1 MSLSYAKRKRIKSLA
16 QRFLHSYD
24 SLVETK
30 DLSEMYNDDFMRFS
44 EQMLIDL
51 LGYKRQEIPEKI
63 RHRPRKVGTRPP
75 KRTVGTRPPRIGQ
88 KVRDETALKHHEENI
103 EEQVNETVDKTKPD
117 WYKKTWRRVMMEVHP
132 DRIDIVSKDEIDKLE
147 RLKIASRMR
156 TDESSEL
163 LVACANFLEV
173 LVDLNIYEQERM
185 LRVAT
190 KEVKGKIKNIHQSVQ
205 WVWGEA
211 IVDNNIRLQIM
222 KKVLMNSGINPPDD
236 SVLLNY
242 ISKKSMEDL

>member
-1 MSLSYAKRKRIKSLA
+1 
-16 QRFLHSYD
+16 
-24 SLVETK
+24 
-30 DLSEMYNDDFMRFS
+30 
-44 EQMLIDL
+44 
-51 LGYKRQEIPEKI
+51 
-63 RHRPRKVGTRPP
+63 
-75 KRTVGTRPPRIGQ
+75 
-88 KVRDETALKHHEENI
+88 
-103 EEQVNETVDKTKPD
+103 
-117 WYKKTWRRVMMEVHP
+117 MEVHP

-173 LVDLNIYEQERM
+173 LVDLNIFEQERM